1 MREIVYKNLT
11 KTASKKRDV
20 SIEEIVEKDGLVSST
35 TKRSM
40 YFIRDAHRMKSKGE
54 LSTWLEERKKDTSL
68 TKKFFHIYRKF
79 SEETKE
85 DKLVC
90 KMRGSFY
97 IISGQAVYNIVFVH
111 ILKVHMR
118 RLEKKHA

>member
-1 MREIVYKNLT
+1 MEKVRKMREIVYKNLT

-20 SIEEIVEKDGLVSST
+20 SIEEITEKNGLVSST

-40 YFIRDAHRMKSKGE
+40 YFIRDVHCMKSKGE
-54 LSTWLEERKKDTSL
+54 FSTWLEKRKKNTNL

-90 KMRGSFY
+90 
-97 IISGQAVYNIVFVH
+97 
-111 ILKVHMR
+111 
-118 RLEKKHA
+118 

>member
-20 SIEEIVEKDGLVSST
+20 SIEEITEKNGLVSST

-40 YFIRDAHRMKSKGE
+40 YFIRDVHCMKSKGE
-54 LSTWLEERKKDTSL
+54 FSTWLEKRKKNTNL

-97 IISGQAVYNIVFVH
+97 IISGMSVYNIVFVH
-111 ILKVHMR
+111 ILKVHMQKM
-118 RLEKKHA
+118 EKKHA